1 MLAINQEELFKNIE
15 VLPIE
20 LKTKLV
26 DMLLTSLNPLN
37 DSVDNAWIKEANR
50 RKKEL
55 ETGAVTSVSGDEVFK
70 KIQERFERK

>member
-15 VLPIE
+15 VLPLE

-26 DMLLTSLNPLN
+26 DRLLTSLNPLN
-37 DSVDNAWIKEANR
+37 DSVDNAWIKEVNR

-55 ETGAVTSVSGDEVFK
+55 ETGTVATVSGDEVFK
-70 KIQERFERK
+70 KIQERFLRK

>member
-1 MLAINQEELFKNIE
+1 MLAINQKELFKNIE

-26 DMLLTSLNPLN
+26 DRLLTSLNPLN

-55 ETGAVTSVSGDEVFK
+55 ETGAVVTVSGDEVFK